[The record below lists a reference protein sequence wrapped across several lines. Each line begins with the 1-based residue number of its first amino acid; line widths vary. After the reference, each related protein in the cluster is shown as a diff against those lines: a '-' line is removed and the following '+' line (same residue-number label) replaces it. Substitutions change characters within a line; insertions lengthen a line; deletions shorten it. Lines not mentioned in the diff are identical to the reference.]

1 MDSDE
6 RTSTKLVEVA
16 PYSRLAGIYDEV
28 MSHVNY
34 VGWAQFVGDILT
46 EHGLALPDAEPP
58 PRLLECAC
66 GTGSVAIH
74 LSRKGYAVDAFDGSA
89 QMIEIARSKARDMQ
103 HPPQWMVSSFAD
115 LEAEAEYNAGLCL
128 YDSVN
133 YLMHGSAVLDFFTRI
148 KHALKPR
155 GLFLFDVC
163 TEHNSLTHFADG
175 SVEECVGSGYYR
187 RVMIYHQQRRIQENL
202 FYIHPDKYGGEVYLE
217 RHLQQIFALADIRRY
232 IAEAGLKLLEETDD
246 ITRRPPS
253 TASKRVHFLAQ
264 KD

>member
-1 MDSDE
+1 
-6 RTSTKLVEVA
+6 
-16 PYSRLAGIYDEV
+16 

-34 VGWAQFVGDILT
+34 VGWAQFAGDILT

-74 LSRKGYAVDAFDGSA
+74 LGRKGYAVDAFDGSA
-89 QMIEIARSKARDMQ
+89 EMIEIARCKARGMR
-103 HPPQWMVSSFAD
+103 HSPRWMISSFAD
-115 LEAEAEYNAGLCL
+115 LEVDSDYDAALCL

-133 YLMHGSAVLDFFTRI
+133 YLMHGSAVLDYFTRI
-148 KHALKPR
+148 KRALKPL

-163 TEHNSLTHFADG
+163 TEHNSLSHFADG

-187 RVMIYHQQRRIQENL
+187 RVMIYRRQRRIQENL
-202 FYIHPDKYGGEVYLE
+202 FYIHPDKNGDEVYLE
-217 RHLQQIFALADIRRY
+217 RHRQRIFALADIRRY
-232 IAEAGLKLLEETDD
+232 ITEAGLKLLEESDD

-253 TASKRVHFLAQ
+253 AGSMRVHFLAQ